1 MQLNLTGNHVEIT
14 PALRDYVQSKLTRVE
29 RHFDHMT
36 TVHVILSIE
45 KQRHRAEATLHVTG
59 ADLFANAE
67 DEDMYAAVDAMMDRI
82 DRQVRRHKEK
92 LTDHHRGDNHKGR

>member
-59 ADLFANAE
+59 ADLFANA
-67 DEDMYAAVDAMMDRI
+67 
-82 DRQVRRHKEK
+82 
-92 LTDHHRGDNHKGR
+92 G